1 MTLRQIVLPARPR
14 ARALANKGKPFRL
27 DAKALADAHEI
38 AIYGEISADEGAA
51 LAFRQELRN
60 AGGSPVTLYINSDGG
75 DVFEGLAIYNEMLA
89 YPGEITVRVMSMAGS
104 AASVIA
110 MGGDR
115 IEIAPNAQ
123 MMVHQAWIGTCGNAD
138 DLEALVPT
146 LRQID
151 NALIETYVARTG
163 RSRAEIEPLV
173 KAETYMSAQQCV
185 ELGFADAIM
194 SGARIMARRKFRR
207 SEIAMIFE
215 TKKLHAE
222 RIKAARAKLNKLAS
236 RVI

>member
-1 MTLRQIVLPARPR
+1 MKLKQIVLPGRPR
-14 ARALANKGKPFRL
+14 ARALAKSGKPFKL

-38 AIYGEISADEGAA
+38 AIYGEISADDGSA
-51 LAFRQELRN
+51 LAFRQELGRA
-60 AGGSPVTLYINSDGG
+60 AGKPVTVYINSDGG

-123 MMVHQAWIGTCGNAD
+123 MMVHQAWVGICGNAD
-138 DLEALVPT
+138 DFEAMVPT

-151 NALIETYVARTG
+151 NALIDTYVARTG
-163 RSRAEIEPLV
+163 RPRDEIEPLV
-173 KAETYMSAQQCV
+173 KAETYMSAAQCV
-185 ELGFADAIM
+185 EMGFADAIM
-194 SGARIMARRKFRR
+194 GVGKVFAKGGQKARSAPDRREKVLARLAVLAR
-207 SEIAMIFE
+207 S
-215 TKKLHAE
+215 
-222 RIKAARAKLNKLAS
+222 AS
-236 RVI
+236 ASL